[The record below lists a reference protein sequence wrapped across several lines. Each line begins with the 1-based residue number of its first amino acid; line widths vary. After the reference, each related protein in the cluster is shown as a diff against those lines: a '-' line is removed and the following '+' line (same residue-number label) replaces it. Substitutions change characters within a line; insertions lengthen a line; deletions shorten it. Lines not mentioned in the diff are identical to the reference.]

1 MGLALL
7 RRILTLMVLLIP
19 VDDVVQG
26 ERVFVYDPNKP
37 FMDIGM
43 IYCMTEFRSAMR
55 QFAINEEF

>member
-7 RRILTLMVLLIP
+7 RRILTLLVLLIP
-19 VDDVVQG
+19 VEDVVQG

-43 IYCMTEFRSAMR
+43 IYCTTEFRSAMR